1 MASKLRDLDEEFK
14 ELCKF
19 FKQLEESYKNK
30 NDVKLKPSSKERII
44 MLLKKFEGRGSDK
57 VLEEFENVPVEEEDG
72 DSDDDE
78 SSASIKFNF
87 SVVFNSFKNFEL
99 LVALQ
104 NSSKSVAISRNIPA
118 EVLPR
123 PSHSSSSQS
132 NNSAA
137 SAHPN
142 SGSSTNGNK

>member
-1 MASKLRDLDEEFK
+1 MASQSSDLDEEFK

-19 FKQLEESYKNK
+19 FKQLEESYEN
-30 NDVKLKPSSKERII
+30 NNNVKLKPLSKERIT
-44 MLLKKFEGRGSDK
+44 MLLKKFKGKGSDK
-57 VLEEFENVPVEEEDG
+57 VLEEFNNVPVEEEDG

-87 SVVFNSFKNFEL
+87 SVVFSSFKNFEL
-99 LVALQ
+99 FVALK
-104 NSSKSVAISRNIPA
+104 SSPKSVAISRNIPA
-118 EVLPR
+118 DVLPR
-123 PSHSSSSQS
+123 PPQS

-142 SGSSTNGNK
+142 SGSSTNGNE